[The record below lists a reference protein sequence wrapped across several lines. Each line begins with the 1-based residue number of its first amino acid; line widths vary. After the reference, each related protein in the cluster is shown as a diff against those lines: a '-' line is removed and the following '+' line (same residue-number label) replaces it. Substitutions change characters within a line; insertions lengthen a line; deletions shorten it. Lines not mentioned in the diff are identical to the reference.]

1 MKIHY
6 YAETDSLYVELK
18 SGPGVETHE
27 VASSLNVDVDAR
39 GEVVGFDIDHAAAR
53 FELAALEVTGLDDA
67 VKPKRTA
74 FRAG

>member
-1 MKIHY
+1 MKISY
-6 YAETDSLYVELK
+6 DAETDSLYVELK
-18 SGPGVETHE
+18 SDPGVETIE
-27 VASSLNVDVDAR
+27 VASGLDVDVDAR

-53 FELAALEVTGLDDA
+53 FELTEVTGFDDA